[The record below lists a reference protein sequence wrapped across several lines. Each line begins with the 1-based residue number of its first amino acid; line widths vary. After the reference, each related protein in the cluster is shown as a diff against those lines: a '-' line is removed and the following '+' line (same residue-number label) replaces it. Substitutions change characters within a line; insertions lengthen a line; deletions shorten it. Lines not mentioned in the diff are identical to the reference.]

1 MRAVMDRA
9 EQLIE
14 TNASPATAVS
24 ELVVAAA
31 GRRGALE
38 GARDVFIDR
47 LHRASDDYFATNAL
61 RLVYSAINALDAENT
76 AEHVPARP
84 ARRWSQRSRALRR
97 LDARRHDRDGRVA
110 SSAAA
115 AANARTGAS
124 EQPER
129 REMTPIDQF
138 RRADDTD
145 PWALDRAA
153 DDGWPD
159 SNAFPTPSTADSEAE
174 LVLAGRGGDQ
184 STV

>member
-1 MRAVMDRA
+1 MHAVMDRA

-14 TNASPATAVS
+14 TNATPATAVS

-38 GARDVFIDR
+38 EARDVFVDR

-129 REMTPIDQF
+129 REMTPIDQG
-138 RRADDTD
+138 RPDDTD

-184 STV
+184 STA